1 VTYIVTNFWLHL
13 LRIPII
19 CALGTTLCDLKLC
32 FFLLCLIFFNE
43 ENKSNETFKFQLGE
57 HIILHIHLGQHVSFK
72 SSIGLQR

>member
-1 VTYIVTNFWLHL
+1 M
-13 LRIPII
+13 
-19 CALGTTLCDLKLC
+19 
-32 FFLLCLIFFNE
+32 FFLLFPIFLNE